1 MPRLLRIPKSGRSVI
16 GGCRKTGSRTIEEQK
31 AFLLSPNQAGY
42 EPYWDCRDDL
52 LRCGHNI
59 ELIEAAQRPLV
70 PNVLHAACRSAC
82 AAAGLSK
89 QVTVHTLR
97 HTFATHLLE
106 SGADVR

>member
-1 MPRLLRIPKSGRSVI
+1 LLRIPKSGRSVI

-59 ELIEAAQRPLV
+59 ELIGAIGIAALVYEAAHRKLRRNLTQRRWP
-70 PNVLHAACRSAC
+70 PFRD
-82 AAAGLSK
+82 AGN
-89 QVTVHTLR
+89 
-97 HTFATHLLE
+97 
-106 SGADVR
+106 